1 MKISKYRF
9 ESELDALITAA
20 YSAPNAELARRFL
33 IEAKNKINGYDDI
46 PDQLV
51 KLYMDK
57 VESAAKDLDVSI

>member
-20 YSAPNAELARRFL
+20 YSAKNSEMARRFL
-33 IEAKNKINGYDDI
+33 IQAKNKINGYDDI

-51 KLYMDK
+51 KLYMNK
-57 VESAAKDLDVSI
+57 VESAANDLDVSI